1 MLREGNMGWA
11 LMLLVLFGAVA
22 GPSAAGWAQSS
33 APAAAP
39 TPAPSAASPGA
50 PSSAA
55 GTREAEVIALLREA
69 TRLPEAT
76 TLKELGASSVGQRRI
91 ATLVV
96 SVPDPRQ
103 SLVSF
108 YFDQAIETLVSAA
121 EAVGLAKDRYLFPWR
136 PANGAAAANWTPELQ
151 SGPGVMLF
159 RSASLEQASG
169 AEVEW
174 LVVFLVGESPVLGAR
189 DADLEQAL
197 GWAAALSSDRRA
209 PVRVLGPF
217 FSGAARSLR
226 GALDRASAAGE
237 LGSARIITGTAT
249 AGSIAALLSTPQL
262 SFSRTVPVD
271 DELLEFLVCEIE
283 KRHAPE
289 RPRIAMLAEIGTVFG
304 SGLSPRDGR
313 SSASGPEPVQPG
325 APSSGSTLP
334 RPECRKPSLPTFRF
348 PLHIAQLQAIRQ
360 RGPKPADEAVA
371 SLRRTLELRLD
382 RDEGATADTPPVF
395 SALTAHESE
404 LELRQLLQRICA
416 DRTQYLVLAAT
427 DPVDVVFLGQEA
439 RKYCP
444 GMALATLGADVLFT
458 HPDLRAT
465 FSGALV
471 ASPYPLLFETA
482 ALTSWRQSTP
492 FASDIAQGF
501 YNAALALLTEARP
514 ATPPSLRPPPL
525 LRYRIPG
532 DECPPDR
539 LCPDHGPQLWLTM
552 IANNA
557 YWPLAK
563 SVAWRSLEQSYQ
575 PPDARRELGVRPPR
589 AHQLRP
595 PGLAAALAG
604 LVLLFATLHLV
615 YALRDAVRPWREAW
629 RGPTVAGETR
639 SPRRVSTDVE
649 EGTSAESPIVPG
661 STCPSPAQRGRGEPD
676 TNLGHE
682 VLAPTPDPLV
692 PNDLAQLRYTLTVHL
707 SLAGLISLT
716 LPTVTVITAPDR
728 VLANA
733 AIGYARALAVAL
745 AAAAVGAL
753 AGTAYKAFLAAGAAR
768 ASRRPQ
774 PRVPTP
780 SDDTLALTV
789 QAAATLLTLSLLFWL
804 GAAGMGWLDSWR
816 ALGDGEKLLVL
827 TRSIDPLGMSPLLPL
842 VYLAAA
848 LYLWGAA
855 GLRRVAAEQRFTRRS
870 PFPLDIDG
878 ETLQGL
884 TRKLQR
890 IWHGAQLTA
899 EVWTLGALA
908 LPAVYFWRRLLP
920 TFEGDAYDALLRAGF
935 VVVYGTVV
943 FACVKLTL
951 SWQLLSRFLRQL
963 AAQPMIDA
971 YDRVA
976 LKVAGSFG
984 LQFSARVPDPREF
997 ETSAY
1002 NCQLLAALA
1011 AQIGSSGS
1019 PQGPLLSAAA
1029 ADLAVASERLQ
1040 ANVALDSSRSQE
1052 ASAAGTATASGQGSA
1067 PLEHPH
1073 SVLVESAPSLG
1084 NMSSDLRSLV
1094 ARATDPPDGARQARP
1109 TARRSSD
1116 QLQAETHTSFFEAS
1130 ATMFS
1135 ALRKL
1140 WQARVRQPVAG
1151 AVSSRNDLDDLLP
1164 GGRHAK
1170 LPTAVWY
1177 MRAVSTDV
1185 YLWTRMAEDFVALR
1199 VVTFIH
1205 HILFQL
1211 RNLLVFALS
1220 GALALVLIVASY
1232 PLQPSRFVT
1241 VFAWLCM
1248 LLVILVGL
1256 SSILFMERN
1265 ELLSRLGS
1273 SGPGRLNLSVPFVGQ
1288 LLMYVALPAA
1298 VVIAS
1303 VFPEVSELL
1312 FSWLE
1317 PLARLLP

>member
-11 LMLLVLFGAVA
+11 LMLLVLFGVVA
-22 GPSAAGWAQSS
+22 GPGMASR
-33 APAAAP
+33 APSGALATAAAP
-39 TPAPSAASPGA
+39 AKPGA
-50 PSSAA
+50 PPAAPRPAA
-55 GTREAEVIALLREA
+55 GPREAGVITLLREA
-69 TRLPEAT
+69 TGLPDAA
-76 TLKELGASSVGQRRI
+76 TLKELGASNAGKHRI
-91 ATLVV
+91 STLVV

-136 PANGAAAANWTPELQ
+136 PANGAAAAGSSPEPQL
-151 SGPGVMLF
+151 GPGVMLF
-159 RSASLEQASG
+159 RSATLEG
-169 AEVEW
+169 AAGVQIEW

-197 GWAAALSSDRRA
+197 GWAAALSSDREA
-209 PVRVLGPF
+209 AVRVLGPF

-226 GALDRASAAGE
+226 GALDRAAAAGE
-237 LGSARIITGTAT
+237 LGSARVITGTAT
-249 AGSIAALLSTPQL
+249 AGSIAALLSTQHAR
-262 SFSRTVPVD
+262 FSRTVPVD

-304 SGLSPRDGR
+304 SGLSPRDAP
-313 SSASGPEPVQPG
+313 SASAAPPHAECGKQP
-325 APSSGSTLP
+325 
-334 RPECRKPSLPTFRF
+334 LPTFRF
-348 PLHIAQLQAIRQ
+348 PLHIAQLQAIRE
-360 RGPKPADEAVA
+360 RGPKPSDEAVA

-382 RDEGATADTPPVF
+382 RDEEATADTPPVF

-501 YNAALALLTEARP
+501 YNAALALLTEATSAAAPDR
-514 ATPPSLRPPPL
+514 RPPPL
-525 LRYRIPG
+525 LRYRIPD
-532 DECPPDR
+532 DECPPGR
-539 LCPDHGPQLWLTM
+539 PCPAHGPQLWLTM

-563 SVAWRSLEQSYQ
+563 GVAWRSLEQSYQ
-575 PPDARRELGVRPPR
+575 PPAARREPGVRPSR

-604 LVLLFATLHLV
+604 IVLLFATLHLV
-615 YALRDAVRPWREAW
+615 CALKDALRPWREAW
-629 RGPTVAGETR
+629 RGSTAA
-639 SPRRVSTDVE
+639 SRV
-649 EGTSAESPIVPG
+649 
-661 STCPSPAQRGRGEPD
+661 
-676 TNLGHE
+676 
-682 VLAPTPDPLV
+682 PDPLV

-707 SLAGLISLT
+707 ALAGIIALT
-716 LPTVTVITAPDR
+716 LPTVVAITAPDR
-728 VLANA
+728 GLAQA

-745 AAAAVGAL
+745 AAAAAGAL
-753 AGTAYKAFLAAGAAR
+753 AGTAWKAGVRVLRRRALA
-768 ASRRPQ
+768 
-774 PRVPTP
+774 P
-780 SDDTLALTV
+780 SDDALALTV
-789 QAAATLLTLSLLFWL
+789 QVAATSFTLSLLLWL
-804 GAAGMGWLDSWR
+804 GSAALGWLGSWR
-816 ALGDGEKLLVL
+816 ALGSSEQLLVL

-842 VYLAAA
+842 IYLAGA

-855 GLRRVAAEQRFTRRS
+855 GLRRVAAERRFTGRS
-870 PFPLDIDG
+870 PFPPDIEG

-890 IWHGAQLTA
+890 IWHGAQLEA

-935 VVVYGTVV
+935 VVLYGTVV

-1011 AQIGSSGS
+1011 AQMGSSGS
-1019 PQGPLLSAAA
+1019 AQGSLLSAAA

-1040 ANVALDSSRSQE
+1040 ANVALDSSRLQ
-1052 ASAAGTATASGQGSA
+1052 ASGEGSA
-1067 PLEHPH
+1067 PHEHAH
-1073 SVLVESAPSLG
+1073 DVLVESAPTLG
-1084 NMSSDLRSLV
+1084 NVSSELRGQV
-1094 ARATDPPDGARQARP
+1094 ARATDPPDAARRATPVRP
-1109 TARRSSD
+1109 RSSD
-1116 QLQAETHTSFFEAS
+1116 ELQAETHASFFAAS
-1130 ATMFS
+1130 ATMFR
-1135 ALRKL
+1135 ALRRL
-1140 WQARVRQPVAG
+1140 WQARVREPVAG
-1151 AVSSRNDLDDLLP
+1151 AVSNRADLDDLLP

-1211 RNLLVFALS
+1211 RNLLIFALS
-1220 GALALVLIVASY
+1220 GALALVLVVAAY

-1273 SGPGRLNLSVPFVGQ
+1273 SRPGRLNLSVPFVGQ

-1312 FSWLE
+1312 FAWLE
-1317 PLARLLP
+1317 PLARLVP

>member
-33 APAAAP
+33 APAVTEA
-39 TPAPSAASPGA
+39 PAPFAASPGA
-50 PSSAA
+50 APSAA
-55 GTREAEVIALLREA
+55 GTREADVIALLREA
-69 TRLPEAT
+69 TRLPDAT
-76 TLKELGASSVGQRRI
+76 TLKELAASSVGQRRI

-103 SLVSF
+103 SLVSS
-108 YFDQAIETLVSAA
+108 YFDQAIETLVNAA

-136 PANGAAAANWTPELQ
+136 PANGSAAVSSSPELQ

-159 RSASLEQASG
+159 RSARLEQAPG

-197 GWAAALSSDRRA
+197 AWAAALSSDDRA

-226 GALDRASAAGE
+226 GALDRAIAAGQ

-249 AGSIAALLSTPQL
+249 GSIAALLSTPHA

-304 SGLSPRDGR
+304 SGLSPRDER
-313 SSASGPEPVQPG
+313 ASASGPEPAQPG
-325 APSSGSTLP
+325 APSAGSTLP

-348 PLHIAQLQAIRQ
+348 PLHIAQLQAIRE
-360 RGPKPADEAVA
+360 RGPRPADEAVA

-382 RDEGATADTPPVF
+382 REQAATADTPPVF

-427 DPVDVVFLGQEA
+427 DPIDVVFLGQEA

-514 ATPPSLRPPPL
+514 ATPSGRPPPL

-532 DECPPDR
+532 DECPPGR

-563 SVAWRSLEQSYQ
+563 GVAWRSLDQSYQ
-575 PPDARRELGVRPPR
+575 PPAARRELGVRPTR

-615 YALRDAVRPWREAW
+615 YALKDALGPWREAW
-629 RGPTVAGETR
+629 RGPA
-639 SPRRVSTDVE
+639 
-649 EGTSAESPIVPG
+649 
-661 STCPSPAQRGRGEPD
+661 
-676 TNLGHE
+676 
-682 VLAPTPDPLV
+682 LASTPDPLV
-692 PNDLAQLRYTLTVHL
+692 ANDLAQLRYTLTMHL
-707 SLAGLISLT
+707 SLAGLIALT
-716 LPTVTVITAPDR
+716 LPTVTAITAPDR
-728 VLANA
+728 VFANA

-745 AAAAVGAL
+745 AAAAAGAL
-753 AGTAYKAFLAAGAAR
+753 AGTAYKALLAAGTAR
-768 ASRRPQ
+768 ASLRLLRR
-774 PRVPTP
+774 RALAP
-780 SDDTLALTV
+780 SDDALALAV
-789 QAAATLLTLSLLFWL
+789 QAAATVLTLSLLFWL
-804 GAAGMGWLDSWR
+804 AAAAMGWLDSWR
-816 ALGDGEKLLVL
+816 ALGNGDKLLVL

-870 PFPLDIDG
+870 PFPPDIDG

-884 TRKLQR
+884 TRQLQR

-984 LQFSARVPDPREF
+984 LQFSARVPDAREF

-1011 AQIGSSGS
+1011 AQIGGSSS

-1040 ANVALDSSRSQE
+1040 ANVALDSSRPRE
-1052 ASAAGTATASGQGSA
+1052 ASAAGTATTSGHGGA
-1067 PLEHPH
+1067 PLEQPED
-1073 SVLVESAPSLG
+1073 VLVESAPALDD
-1084 NMSSDLRSLV
+1084 MSSGLRSLV
-1094 ARATDPPDGARQARP
+1094 ARATDPPDAARRP
-1109 TARRSSD
+1109 TRLPRRSSD

-1177 MRAVSTDV
+1177 MRAVSPDV

-1205 HILFQL
+1205 HLLFQL
-1211 RNLLVFALS
+1211 RNLLVFALN

>member
-39 TPAPSAASPGA
+39 APVPSAAPPAA
-50 PSSAA
+50 PPSAA
-55 GTREAEVIALLREA
+55 GTREADVIALLREA
-69 TRLPEAT
+69 TRLPEAM
-76 TLKELGASSVGQRRI
+76 TLKQLGASSVGQRRI

-108 YFDQAIETLVSAA
+108 YFDQAIETLVNAA
-121 EAVGLAKDRYLFPWR
+121 EAIGLAKDRYLFPWR
-136 PANGAAAANWTPELQ
+136 PANGAAAASSRPELQ

-159 RSASLEQASG
+159 RSASLEHASG
-169 AEVEW
+169 ADVEW

-226 GALDRASAAGE
+226 GALDRAIAAGE

-262 SFSRTVPVD
+262 SFSRSVPLD

-304 SGLSPRDGR
+304 SGLSPRDVR
-313 SSASGPEPVQPG
+313 SSAGSPEPAQLG
-325 APSSGSTLP
+325 ASGSTLP
-334 RPECRKPSLPTFRF
+334 RPKCQNPSLPTFRF

-382 RDEGATADTPPVF
+382 RDQAATADTPPVF

-416 DRTQYLVLAAT
+416 DQTQYLVLAAT

-514 ATPPSLRPPPL
+514 ATAPSVRPPPL

-532 DECPPDR
+532 EECPPGR
-539 LCPDHGPQLWLTM
+539 LCPDYGPQLWLTM
-552 IANNA
+552 VANNA
-557 YWPLAK
+557 YWPLAR

-575 PPDARRELGVRPPR
+575 PPDARREPGVRPPR

-615 YALRDAVRPWREAW
+615 YALKDALRPWREAW
-629 RGPTVAGETR
+629 RGPTL
-639 SPRRVSTDVE
+639 P
-649 EGTSAESPIVPG
+649 
-661 STCPSPAQRGRGEPD
+661 PD
-676 TNLGHE
+676 
-682 VLAPTPDPLV
+682 PDPLV

-707 SLAGLISLT
+707 SLAGLIALT
-716 LPTVTVITAPDR
+716 LPTVTAITAPDR

-733 AIGYARALAVAL
+733 ALGYARALAVAL
-745 AAAAVGAL
+745 AATAAGAL
-753 AGTAYKAFLAAGAAR
+753 AGTAYKAFLAASTAR
-768 ASRRPQ
+768 AGMRPLRR
-774 PRVPTP
+774 RALAP
-780 SDDTLALTV
+780 SDDALALTV

-816 ALGDGEKLLVL
+816 ALGDSEKLLVL

-842 VYLAAA
+842 FYLAAA

-855 GLRRVAAEQRFTRRS
+855 GLRRVAAERRFTRRS
-870 PFPLDIDG
+870 PFPPDIDG

-1040 ANVALDSSRSQE
+1040 ANVALDSSRSSGE
-1052 ASAAGTATASGQGSA
+1052 AGAAGTTTASGPGSA

-1073 SVLVESAPSLG
+1073 DVFVESAPSLG
-1084 NMSSDLRSLV
+1084 DMSSDLRSLV
-1094 ARATDPPDGARQARP
+1094 ARATDPPDAARQGRP

-1151 AVSSRNDLDDLLP
+1151 AVSGRNDLEDLLP

-1177 MRAVSTDV
+1177 MRAVSTDM

-1265 ELLSRLGS
+1265 EVLSRLGS